1 MKEPA
6 DSRGTVQIT
15 LKLEFEQP
23 TNIVTGF
30 ESNNAERPKLRL
42 PGTHRRYFDRF
53 GEQLATQVLSITQNR
68 EKRT

>member
-23 TNIVTGF
+23 TNIITGF
-30 ESNNAERPKLRL
+30 ESNNGKRPERLL
-42 PGTHRRYFDRF
+42 P
-53 GEQLATQVLSITQNR
+53 SIS
-68 EKRT
+68 